1 MVRFLK
7 YDHPTLYRV
16 ISRFHLMQ
24 RDVHQAMGAKNLVPT
39 PQPPELISFEVATEF
54 FIGNFWRNLG
64 H

>member
-1 MVRFLK
+1 
-7 YDHPTLYRV
+7 
-16 ISRFHLMQ
+16 MQ

-54 FIGNFWRNLG
+54 FIDNFWRNLG